1 MGFLSR
7 FERNAENAI
16 DAMTDR
22 FSNAPVSP
30 AAIAKRCEK
39 RMHADRMVGAGKQ
52 YAPTLYT
59 VLVNPQDDRAMMG
72 YYLTLSG
79 ELETHMKGAASEAGL
94 VMDGQPLVRFIADSS
109 LRPGKFEVIAETVTS
124 PIVEQLRDD
133 ELQRYGITRGR
144 YEAELARKQSM
155 QREQAREARRSEGR
169 SRGERPQRAG
179 RRMQEEPADRGG
191 LFGFFKGR
199 NAAEDDYDA
208 YDEEPELPEMP
219 PVPGQNRYGLP
230 TRPSGKRPL
239 PYVPEEEIDRSVD
252 YGEYTFNSLNFDDYD
267 ENGEPLAAEPAF
279 EEEPFEDA
287 GVPAPAFDEEPK
299 AAVTTDDAFEEPGFD
314 EPVFDDFAEDEP
326 AAPAAPVMPPA
337 QGRPSRPLPPQG
349 YPQGQARM
357 QGQPQGRPSRPFP
370 AQGYPQ
376 GNPQAQA
383 QAQAQA
389 RMQGRP
395 AQAQPQGQPSRPM
408 PPQGYPQGQGR
419 PLPSR
424 DPRMQGQPGMPPMQ
438 GRPSRPFPPQG
449 QVPAGAQSIPL
460 RSQQQQR
467 AAAQMRPQQ
476 QPPVQA
482 APAAKPA
489 AAPEVLAPA
498 VPAAPAAPERPVRN
512 LNVPTPAAPAVA
524 APAAPVASAVPA
536 QAAAAAA
543 RPQRPTGVREPEVSY
558 REPVSFTPAS
568 RIAPEAAAMPAA
580 PVPGVLDRPEPERPL
595 SATFAPETPAPAPK
609 TMPYTD
615 VKPPAPRYRIRNM
628 QDGRSYTLTGTRVY
642 IGRETTCNIVV
653 NDANASRR
661 HAELRSNGRGVWT
674 INDLDSTNGTF
685 LNGEAITSS
694 PLADGDRI
702 TVGMT
707 DLVFVVC

>member
-1 MGFLSR
+1 MGFISR
-7 FERNAENAI
+7 FERKAENAI

-72 YYLTLSG
+72 YYPTLSG

-94 VMDGQPLVRFIADSS
+94 VMDGQPLVRFIADNS

-155 QREQAREARRSEGR
+155 AREQAREMRRSDLRG
-169 SRGERPQRAG
+169 RGERPQRTARPQREE
-179 RRMQEEPADRGG
+179 RRDIGG
-191 LFGFFKGR
+191 MFGNLFKGR
-199 NAAEDDYDA
+199 DADDGYDDGYEDEYV
-208 YDEEPELPEMP
+208 EPELP

-267 ENGEPLAAEPAF
+267 ENGEPLA
-279 EEEPFEDA
+279 EEPPAAPEPDSA
-287 GVPAPAFDEEPK
+287 NTGVPTPVFDEEPEAPATPAK
-299 AAVTTDDAFEEPGFD
+299 PSFEFE
-314 EPVFDDFAEDEP
+314 EPVFDEPDEKPVAEEP
-326 AAPAAPVMPPA
+326 PAPVMPP
-337 QGRPSRPLPPQG
+337 
-349 YPQGQARM
+349 
-357 QGQPQGRPSRPFP
+357 
-370 AQGYPQ
+370 
-376 GNPQAQA
+376 
-383 QAQAQA
+383 
-389 RMQGRP
+389 
-395 AQAQPQGQPSRPM
+395 
-408 PPQGYPQGQGR
+408 
-419 PLPSR
+419 
-424 DPRMQGQPGMPPMQ
+424 Q

-449 QVPAGAQSIPL
+449 YPQQGQPQSRPQGYPQGQMQSQPQGRPSRPFPPQGYPQQSQPQGRPQGYPQGQGQGRQMPQQMQGRQMPPQGARMQGQPGMPQGRPSRPFPPQGYPQSQAPAGAQSIPL
-460 RSQQQQR
+460 RSQEQQR
-467 AAAQMRPQQ
+467 AAAQIRQQ
-476 QPPVQA
+476 QAQQAKAPAVPAVASEAPVAAAPVAPVQA
-482 APAAKPA
+482 AP
-489 AAPEVLAPA
+489 V
-498 VPAAPAAPERPVRN
+498 APAAPERPARI
-512 LNVPTPAAPAVA
+512 LNVPSPAEPETA
-524 APAAPVASAVPA
+524 APA
-536 QAAAAAA
+536 QAAPVA
-543 RPQRPTGVREPEVSY
+543 RPQRPAGVREPEVSY

-580 PVPGVLDRPEPERPL
+580 VVPGILNREEQPETRTT
-595 SATFAPETPAPAPK
+595 AFKQETPAPAAPAAP
-609 TMPYTD
+609 TLPYTD
-615 VKPPAPRYRIRNM
+615 VRPPAPRYRIRNM
-628 QDGRSYTLTGTRVY
+628 ADGRSYTLTGTRVY

-674 INDLDSTNGTF
+674 ISDLDSTNGTF
-685 LNGEAITSS
+685 LNGEAVTSS

-702 TVGMT
+702 TVGTT